1 MSSRRRTPS
10 GPTLFDLPLDPQRE
24 EEQDERVVVGAAD
37 VPGAKPE
44 SEPPADLV
52 DADFGL
58 RLQGGL
64 ADLAFIV
71 LIGAVVA
78 VGVSLGGTA
87 LTSRAL
93 AGVLL
98 FVLDFSF
105 LYMLLP
111 LAFWGRTPGMAWA
124 GVRLVADDGGL
135 PTFRRCAVRWIVA
148 VLTVASLGLL
158 ALVALIGR
166 RSLADRLSRSRLI
179 LAD

>member
-1 MSSRRRTPS
+1 MSSRRRTPD

-24 EEQDERVVVGAAD
+24 DDREEPAGAGPPEASDASPERDGQAD
-37 VPGAKPE
+37 Q
-44 SEPPADLV
+44 V

-58 RLQGGL
+58 RLQAGL
-64 ADLAFIV
+64 ADLSFVALV
-71 LIGAVVA
+71 GAVVA
-78 VGVSLGGTA
+78 VGVSLAGTA
-87 LTSRAL
+87 LTPRTL
-93 AGVLL
+93 AGILL
-98 FVLDFSF
+98 FALDFSF

-111 LAFWGRTPGMAWA
+111 LAFWGRTPGMAWV

-166 RSLADRLSRSRLI
+166 RSLGDRLSRSRLI
-179 LAD
+179 LSE

>member
-1 MSSRRRTPS
+1 
-10 GPTLFDLPLDPQRE
+10 LPLDPQRE
-24 EEQDERVVVGAAD
+24 VDEEEPLGRVEAPETPSVPSGDEG
-37 VPGAKPE
+37 
-44 SEPPADLV
+44 PADHV
-52 DADFGL
+52 AADFGL

-64 ADLAFIV
+64 ADLAFV
-71 LIGAVVA
+71 ALVGAVVT
-78 VGVSLGGTA
+78 VGVSLAGAT
-87 LTSRAL
+87 LTTRAL